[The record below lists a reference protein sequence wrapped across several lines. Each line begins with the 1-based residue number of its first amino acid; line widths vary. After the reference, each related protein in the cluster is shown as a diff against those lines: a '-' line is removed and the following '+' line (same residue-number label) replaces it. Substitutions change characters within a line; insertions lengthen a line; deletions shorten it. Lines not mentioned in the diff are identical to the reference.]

1 MVKKEH
7 LNLDG
12 FSKIISIRS
21 SMNKGLTSKLKLEF
35 PNIIPV
41 KRPLIDQQ
49 IIKDPYWL
57 VGFVDGEGC
66 FYIKINNDKQKLP
79 KILITFSI
87 SQHIRDYPLLEIIK
101 NYLGCGVLEKVSTRP
116 SSATY
121 VTYKFEDIE
130 KKIIRFFETH
140 SLLGIKLLDF
150 EDFVKVAKLVKVK
163 KELTIDGINKVKII
177 KSGMNKGRKYYRS
190 NDQ

>member
-12 FSKIISIRS
+12 FYKIISIRS

-35 PNIIPV
+35 TNLIPV

-66 FYIKINNDKQKLP
+66 FYIKINNEKIP
-79 KILITFSI
+79 KILLTFSI
-87 SQHIRDYPLLEIIK
+87 SQHIRDYPLL
-101 NYLGCGVLEKVSTRP
+101 
-116 SSATY
+116 
-121 VTYKFEDIE
+121 
-130 KKIIRFFETH
+130 
-140 SLLGIKLLDF
+140 
-150 EDFVKVAKLVKVK
+150 
-163 KELTIDGINKVKII
+163 
-177 KSGMNKGRKYYRS
+177 
-190 NDQ
+190 